1 MGSEKCFNAKKFF
14 SLFFSGK
21 GENSGV
27 HTPKGPV
34 RGHSLAH
41 AWNLMTGGTRD
52 VHNRVPSPQ
61 KPLEKV

>member
-1 MGSEKCFNAKKFF
+1 MLQNFITMRK
-14 SLFFSGK
+14 
-21 GENSGV
+21 
-27 HTPKGPV
+27 KGPV

-61 KPLEKV
+61 KPLENV